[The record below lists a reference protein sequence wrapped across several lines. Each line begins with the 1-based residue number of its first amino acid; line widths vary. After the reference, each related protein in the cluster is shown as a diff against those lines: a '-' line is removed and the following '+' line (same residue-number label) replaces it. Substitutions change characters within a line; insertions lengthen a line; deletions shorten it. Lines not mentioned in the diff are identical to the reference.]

1 MVTSHQ
7 MLATIVL
14 VLLGALALSK
24 IESFFLSSCI
34 KYFCLDFVSIKSLP
48 TKQTSPKT
56 KIEVNS
62 ERKQAAS
69 HLFNTTVE
77 EGKILDQQTSWRK
90 ITHRDITLH
99 IKICYEFSPFFL
111 SFFLSFSLFQIKCSL
126 YLICSIKRRTNTEA
140 RDINK
145 NIHGISVTQ
154 NNIVRRNSQE
164 NNINYNP
171 YFVAEDDFQV
181 LRSFHFSDVGHEGKN
196 QYLKLIA

>member
-111 SFFLSFSLFQIKCSL
+111 SFSLFQIKCSL
-126 YLICSIKRRTNTEA
+126 
-140 RDINK
+140 
-145 NIHGISVTQ
+145 
-154 NNIVRRNSQE
+154 
-164 NNINYNP
+164 
-171 YFVAEDDFQV
+171 
-181 LRSFHFSDVGHEGKN
+181 
-196 QYLKLIA
+196 

>member
-1 MVTSHQ
+1 MVTAHQ

-90 ITHRDITLH
+90 ITHRNITLH
-99 IKICYEFSPFFL
+99 INEFSPFLPSFFL
-111 SFFLSFSLFQIKCSL
+111 SFFLFEINFLYIWFAALKEGQTLRTGILIK
-126 YLICSIKRRTNTEA
+126 TFM
-140 RDINK
+140 
-145 NIHGISVTQ
+145 GF
-154 NNIVRRNSQE
+154 
-164 NNINYNP
+164 P
-171 YFVAEDDFQV
+171 W
-181 LRSFHFSDVGHEGKN
+181 
-196 QYLKLIA
+196 LKLILLEETVRTTISTIILTLSLKMISKFSEVSIFLMWATRVKINILNWLPNF